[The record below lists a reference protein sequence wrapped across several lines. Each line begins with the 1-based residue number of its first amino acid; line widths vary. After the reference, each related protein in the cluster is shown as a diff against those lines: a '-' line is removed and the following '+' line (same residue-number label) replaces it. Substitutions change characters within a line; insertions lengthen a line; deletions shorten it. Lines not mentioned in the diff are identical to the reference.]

1 MSITS
6 LFNHEILLLA
16 CFKNQQWKP
25 MWNSIWIQRDILRA
39 HKDRSAACVHVG
51 STNASFSNN
60 QILWFPRIF
69 FFFSLNAYA
78 HSDGAA
84 AATRHLYT
92 TDVEQFMGVRFCFR
106 SVPVVVLRACVSTYY
121 KFVIRPAKPKKKINV
136 FWFECSVVEGQ
147 WTGWMKVK
155 LGKVVLLDAEIQ
167 ASGSMWYLI
176 G

>member
-1 MSITS
+1 MKFCCLLVSRTNNESPCGIVFGFNVTS
-6 LFNHEILLLA
+6 YALTRTVLQLA
-16 CFKNQQWKP
+16 CMSDQPTHPFQTTKYY
-25 MWNSIWIQRDILRA
+25 
-39 HKDRSAACVHVG
+39 G
-51 STNASFSNN
+51 SHAF
-60 QILWFPRIF
+60 F

-121 KFVIRPAKPKKKINV
+121 KFVIRPAKPTNKKINV